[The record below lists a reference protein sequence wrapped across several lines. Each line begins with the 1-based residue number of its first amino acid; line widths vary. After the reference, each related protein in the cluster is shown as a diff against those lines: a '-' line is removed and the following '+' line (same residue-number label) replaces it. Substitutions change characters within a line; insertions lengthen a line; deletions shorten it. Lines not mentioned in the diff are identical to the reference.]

1 MTFIFKR
8 TLGFSVEWVNKTL
21 AKVVEGVDR
30 YALFLD
36 NLTAQQT
43 TEFKEAV
50 SSQNGVC
57 WFGLPN
63 ATDLWQ
69 VVDAGIA
76 QLLKTLTK
84 KEQDDWLMDD
94 ENSDK
99 WYGHTE
105 DKKSFTASERR
116 ILISHWCGEAWKK
129 LISGTY
135 DSFIKGCWE
144 RTGCLITADGSE
156 DEKIKPESLSDY
168 KVPPPIDYVEATTAV
183 AVANVVPEVI
193 IDPSIEQ
200 EPEPEVELEEEEEP
214 IDEEEVQLDRE
225 EDRTF
230 ADEMVGMKV
239 KVLYEH
245 GWCEGEIIYFN
256 KALQEY
262 KVSFVDGDYDFI
274 PEDDIGTADVQVIM

>member
-1 MTFIFKR
+1 M
-8 TLGFSVEWVNKTL
+8 W
-21 AKVVEGVDR
+21 
-30 YALFLD
+30 
-36 NLTAQQT
+36 
-43 TEFKEAV
+43 
-50 SSQNGVC
+50 
-57 WFGLPN
+57 
-63 ATDLWQ
+63 
-69 VVDAGIA
+69 
-76 QLLKTLTK
+76 
-84 KEQDDWLMDD
+84 
-94 ENSDK
+94 
-99 WYGHTE
+99 
-105 DKKSFTASERR
+105 
-116 ILISHWCGEAWKK
+116 EAWKK

-156 DEKIKPESLSDY
+156 DEKIKPENLSDY

-262 KVSFVDGDYDFI
+262 KVSFVDGDDDFI